1 MINRL
6 HGRAALAYLSALAI
20 VLLCW
25 SCDGQQKPKIL
36 STSSV
41 HGNESVQRESQ
52 HASALGGYDSG
63 NYKVGVDIPPGIY
76 MLLVGKEHADRSSMG
91 YFAIS
96 KDPNKKNIVANDNFG
111 GNSIIEVLDGEYLQ
125 LSRCTA
131 IPLDKAP
138 DLMPAGGVYP
148 EGMYIVGKHVSP
160 GEYVLKTT
168 DEDRD
173 GYVAL
178 YPDARHKKILT
189 NDLFKK
195 KRYVRIENGQ
205 YLKLSHCRMEK
216 VSTRDASTGKNDEE
230 PGSKYSEKSSRTNVA
245 EEKRNNKMELNTIK
259 VWELHNMGVEVRCY
273 PNGTLIALTKVNDH
287 SMEDVYRAFGD
298 TGSLYHYD
306 FKMPKNY
313 SIVLRGSNFEFK
325 STVIKTHNF
334 NARLNNGE
342 DVNPDDFIYARH
354 IN

>member
-25 SCDGQQKPKIL
+25 SCDSQQKPKIP
-36 STSSV
+36 STSSAN
-41 HGNESVQRESQ
+41 GNESSAGKTLGTERESQ
-52 HASALGGYDSG
+52 HTSGLGGYEPG

-76 MLLVGKEHADRSSMG
+76 MLLVSKEYADRSSPG

-138 DLMPAGGVYP
+138 DLKPAGGVYP
-148 EGMYIVGKHVSP
+148 EGMYIVGRHVPP

-168 DEDRD
+168 DEERD

-216 VSTRDASTGKNDEE
+216 VPTQGASTGKNDEE
-230 PGSKYSEKSSRTNVA
+230 PASKY
-245 EEKRNNKMELNTIK
+245 
-259 VWELHNMGVEVRCY
+259 
-273 PNGTLIALTKVNDH
+273 
-287 SMEDVYRAFGD
+287 
-298 TGSLYHYD
+298 
-306 FKMPKNY
+306 
-313 SIVLRGSNFEFK
+313 
-325 STVIKTHNF
+325 
-334 NARLNNGE
+334 
-342 DVNPDDFIYARH
+342 
-354 IN
+354 